1 MRASVSPRSSVL
13 VALAVAV
20 SVGGTVIAR
29 RRGYAVGGRTIVRCR
44 QGHLFTTVWIP
55 GVSLK
60 AIRLGWLRY
69 QHCPVGHHWTFVSPV
84 RASDL
89 TDADRAAA
97 AVLDT
102 SVP

>member
-1 MRASVSPRSSVL
+1 MAPRSRVL

-20 SVGGTVIAR
+20 FVGGTVIAR

-69 QHCPVGHHWTFVSPV
+69 QRCPVGHHWTFVTPV

-102 SVP
+102 PVP